1 MWSGSMAENINPAP
15 LYSLIASASEAAPG
29 NGMLERSL
37 QAIRAHLGMEVAYVS
52 EFVGNRTIFRH
63 VDAPGLEALIKV
75 GDSHSLDDVYCRHIL
90 EGRLPQLIADTSTE
104 PVAMAMAITQAVPI
118 GKHLSVPIRM
128 PDGSVHGMFCC
139 FGFKADH
146 SLQER
151 DMQMM
156 KVFADLAAFEI
167 SRDLEATNA
176 IKEKEDRIRTV
187 IENNQISIV
196 YQPIWKFEELYPVGF
211 ECLARF
217 SAAPYRS
224 PDAWFTEAAE
234 TGDGARLELTAIR
247 LALSAVSSLPKNIY
261 LAVNASPETI
271 LSGELHDT
279 LNGMPA
285 ERIVLEITEHAHVEN
300 YDSLMHALQPL
311 RNQGVRLA
319 VDDAGAGYSSLQH
332 ILQLRPDL
340 IKLDMGLVR
349 NIDRDP
355 ARRALASALVLFAR
369 ETGSQII
376 AEGVETA
383 FELNALQSIGVE
395 RAQGYFLGRPMS
407 LEEAK
412 NLFNRERQLA
422 SCVA

>member
-1 MWSGSMAENINPAP
+1 MVHRGRR
-15 LYSLIASASEAAPG
+15 
-29 NGMLERSL
+29 NGR
-37 QAIRAHLGMEVAYVS
+37 
-52 EFVGNRTIFRH
+52 
-63 VDAPGLEALIKV
+63 
-75 GDSHSLDDVYCRHIL
+75 
-90 EGRLPQLIADTSTE
+90 
-104 PVAMAMAITQAVPI
+104 
-118 GKHLSVPIRM
+118 
-128 PDGSVHGMFCC
+128 
-139 FGFKADH
+139 
-146 SLQER
+146 
-151 DMQMM
+151 
-156 KVFADLAAFEI
+156 
-167 SRDLEATNA
+167 
-176 IKEKEDRIRTV
+176 
-187 IENNQISIV
+187 
-196 YQPIWKFEELYPVGF
+196 
-211 ECLARF
+211 
-217 SAAPYRS
+217 
-224 PDAWFTEAAE
+224 
-234 TGDGARLELTAIR
+234 GARLELTAIR
-247 LALSAVSSLPKNIY
+247 LALSAVASLPKDIY

-300 YDSLMHALQPL
+300 YDSLMHALQLL

-340 IKLDMGLVR
+340 IKLDMRLVR

-383 FELNALQSIGVE
+383 FELNALQSIGIE

-412 NLFNRERQLA
+412 MLFNRERQLA
-422 SCVA
+422 NRVA